1 MFTPDKIASTIAVL
15 ACVDPKSEFGQLLKH
30 VIELQVDPHDLMVEK
45 QDFSAQI
52 EKMLQKAIMADGV
65 ISEAEQPVID
75 FFDQLKAD
83 PAKQERM
90 SSDIMKL
97 LHGVVG

>member
-1 MFTPDKIASTIAVL
+1 MFTPDKIASAIALL

-52 EKMLQKAIMADGV
+52 EKMLRKAIMADGV
-65 ISEAEQPVID
+65 ISEAEKPVID
-75 FFDQLKAD
+75 FFEELKAD

-90 SSDIMKL
+90 SSDIMKMV
-97 LHGVVG
+97 HGVVG